1 MSRLAIAA
9 IVTSQ
14 MATAAVAAPQNQ
26 LVVPNLNPGLKTVPF
41 VPTPK
46 FVTTGAP
53 DCEMRLVARIDSGTV
68 IVGADG
74 QVAHLTGMATG
85 TGETAALVVTSTS
98 PDGSTAHAD
107 FVTCPGMAAA
117 APTPIA
123 TSLPLTFGRNLRS
136 VAVRAET
143 NTITLHVRK

>member
-9 IVTSQ
+9 IVTSL

-26 LVVPNLNPGLKTVPF
+26 LIVPNLNPGLKTVPF
-41 VPTPK
+41 VPGPT
-46 FVTTGAP
+46 FVKAAAP
-53 DCEMRLVARIDSGTV
+53 DCEKRLVARIDSGTV

-85 TGETAALVVTSTS
+85 AGETAALVVTSTS

-107 FVTCPGMAAA
+107 FVTCLGMATTAQ
-117 APTPIA
+117 TPIA
-123 TSLPLTFGRNLRS
+123 TSLPLAFGHNLRS
-136 VAVRAET
+136 IAVRAET
-143 NTITLHVRK
+143 NTITLHVRR